1 VLFVSRPASGEEWIR
16 HNWGRDVQAL
26 DLANISARLV
36 ESLGLERPPV
46 ALKFGT
52 ERPPGVALP
61 PTAVRSSCSFWRQ
74 AEGRVFYASA
84 EDHFN
89 CPVGSMVMGFE
100 LPSEVSQQLDDLV
113 KFMCGEC
120 YISAEEAA
128 KIPRVQQQGPGVLYG
143 QLAMFPAEP
152 DVILMWLIPHQ
163 AMIFNEAV
171 GDVNW
176 ASELMQ
182 VSGRPGCAAIP
193 RALERH
199 KSGLSLGCAGMRT
212 FSGIGDD
219 ELLAIVPGDQVEA
232 FVEALERTVNAN
244 EAVMSYYQQ
253 QE

>member
-1 VLFVSRPASGEEWIR
+1 M
-16 HNWGRDVQAL
+16 
-26 DLANISARLV
+26 
-36 ESLGLERPPV
+36 
-46 ALKFGT
+46 
-52 ERPPGVALP
+52 
-61 PTAVRSSCSFWRQ
+61 
-74 AEGRVFYASA
+74 FYALA

-120 YISAEEAA
+120 YIGEAEAA
-128 KIPRVQQQGPGVLYG
+128 KIPRVRQKGPGILYG

-152 DVILMWLIPHQ
+152 DVILMWLVPYQ

-171 GDVNW
+171 GNVNW
-176 ASELMQ
+176 AAELMQ

-199 KSGLSLGCAGMRT
+199 KPGLSLGCAGMRT

-219 ELLAIVPGDQVEA
+219 EMLAVVPGEQAEA
-232 FVEALERTVNAN
+232 LVEALERTVNAN
-244 EAVMSYYQQ
+244 EAVMSYYQ
-253 QE
+253 EKV